1 MDHPKFASLPRF
13 HLAFPVKNLTETKSF
28 YQDKL
33 GCRVGR
39 ESQTWIDF
47 DFFGHQITAHLSHQ
61 VNGSTATNEVDGDHV
76 PIRHFGVIL
85 EWGHW
90 HELVAKLR
98 AESISFVI
106 EPHVRFQ
113 GKIGEQATLFFQD
126 PSGNT
131 LELKSFKDPSQVFEK

>member
-1 MDHPKFASLPRF
+1 MASLPRF
-13 HLAFPVKNLTETKSF
+13 HLAFPVNNLAETKSF

-47 DFFGHQITAHLSHQ
+47 DFFGHQITGHLNHDMSHLA
-61 VNGSTATNEVDGDHV
+61 ATNEVDGDNV

-85 EWGHW
+85 DWNDW
-90 HELVAKLR
+90 HKLVAKLR
-98 AESISFVI
+98 TISIPFII

-113 GKIGEQATLFFQD
+113 GQIGEQATVFFRD
-126 PSGNT
+126 PSDNT
-131 LELKSFKDPSQVFEK
+131 LELKSFKDPSQIFAK